1 MIGIA
6 NSVDLPFKKKHSAI
20 AMRDCQL
27 LFEPYST
34 DQITDILEQKF
45 NSKMSQLPSG
55 LKTNLLLKNVFFNLI
70 DEKAYL
76 FIAKKVAKQNGDIR
90 VAFDMMKSAL
100 DKVYTLAI
108 EMTDSDY
115 LDADKLKGL

>member
-108 EMTDSDY
+108 EMSDSDY